1 MQNNS
6 KTKSLK
12 VLDIF
17 SGIGGFSLGLEKV
30 GMETIAFCEN
40 NKFCQGV
47 LKTHWHNIPVFS
59 DVRDLSN
66 KELSHL
72 PKIDVIA
79 GGFPCQ
85 DISIAGK
92 QEGIQGE
99 RSGLWKE
106 FKRLIKEVKPKY
118 AIIENVANLRSR
130 GLSRVLKD
138 LWEIG
143 YDAEWHLLPASA
155 FGAPHRRDR
164 IWIIAYPTCFSK
176 SRLSVRK
183 KKRQSAP
190 RDDCKNAANADCER
204 CDCGECNRQARH
216 IQNNKKWEY
225 QETQSKWNKRKPGT
239 CKICKVFPNANGKR
253 LQGHGEH
260 REVSTICTQKAFSA
274 SASQSRANNWRQ
286 EPVARL
292 ASTKNNKVR
301 LNPDWVEWL
310 MGYPLGWTKQGTLKE
325 RLQGLGN
332 AVVPVIPEYLGGEII
347 SNE

>member
-1 MQNNS
+1 MNKACIEN
-6 KTKSLK
+6 KSLT

-17 SGIGGFSLGLEKV
+17 SGIGGFSLGLEKA

-40 NKFCQGV
+40 NKFCQEV
-47 LKTHWHNIPVFS
+47 LKTHWQDIPVFS
-59 DVRDLSN
+59 DVKDLG
-66 KELSHL
+66 KKDLSHL

-92 QEGIQGE
+92 QVGIQGK

-106 FKRLIKEVKPKY
+106 FKRLIDEVKPKY

-138 LWEIG
+138 LWKIG

-164 IWIIAYPTCFSK
+164 IWIIAHPACFSR
-176 SRLSVRK
+176 SRLSLTK
-183 KKRQSAP
+183 KKKESKLRVNGQ
-190 RDDCKNAANADCER
+190 DAANSNC
-204 CDCGECNRQARH
+204 
-216 IQNNKKWEY
+216 
-225 QETQSKWNKRKPGT
+225 KRS
-239 CKICKVFPNANGKR
+239 
-253 LQGHGEH
+253 QGHGEH
-260 REVSTICTQKAFSA
+260 RKFSTICTQKAFNA
-274 SASQSRANNWRQ
+274 SASQSRANNWRE

-292 ASTKNNKVR
+292 ANTKNNKVR

-325 RLQGLGN
+325 RLQSLGN
-332 AVVPVIPEYLGGEII
+332 SVVPIIPEYLGGEII
-347 SNE
+347 NNV

>member
-6 KTKSLK
+6 EYKALK

-17 SGIGGFSLGLEKV
+17 SGIGGFSLGLEKA

-40 NKFCQGV
+40 NKFCQEV
-47 LKTHWHNIPVFS
+47 LKTHWQDIHVFS
-59 DVRDLSN
+59 DIRDLG
-66 KELSHL
+66 KKDLSHL
-72 PKIDVIA
+72 SKIDVIA

-85 DISIAGK
+85 DISVAGK

-106 FKRLIKEVKPKY
+106 FKRLIDEVKPKY

-164 IWIIAYPTCFSK
+164 IWIIAYPACFSK
-176 SRLSVRK
+176 IRLLIGK
-183 KKRQSAP
+183 KQTESKLGVNSQ
-190 RDDCKNAANADCER
+190 NATNTDGER
-204 CDCGECNRQARH
+204 CDCWRCHWQERH
-216 IQNNKKWEY
+216 VQNNKKWEY
-225 QETQSKWNKRKPGT
+225 QEVQSERNKRKSRT
-239 CKICKVFPNANGKR
+239 CKICKVFSDTDCHR
-253 LQGHGEH
+253 SQGYGEH
-260 REVSTICTQKAFSA
+260 REVSTICTQKAFNA
-274 SASQSRANNWRQ
+274 SASQSRASNWRE

-292 ASTKNNKVR
+292 ASTKNNKVK

-310 MGYPLGWTKQGTLKE
+310 MGYPLGWTKQGSLKE

-332 AVVPVIPEYLGGEII
+332 AVVPIIPEYLGGEII

>member
-1 MQNNS
+1 MF
-6 KTKSLK
+6 K

-17 SGIGGFSLGLEKV
+17 SGIGGFSLGLENA
-30 GMETIAFCEN
+30 GMKTIAFCEN
-40 NKFCQGV
+40 NTFCQEV
-47 LKTHWHNIPVFS
+47 LKSHWNNIPVFS
-59 DVRDLSN
+59 DVRDLCKQN
-66 KELSHL
+66 LEHL

-85 DISIAGK
+85 DISVAGK
-92 QEGIQGE
+92 QAGIKGE

-106 FKRLIKEVKPKY
+106 FKKLIKEIEPKY

-164 IWIIAYPTCFSK
+164 IWIIAYPTCFGK
-176 SRLSVRK
+176 NRLSIRK
-183 KKRQSAP
+183 KKKQSSP
-190 RDDCKNAANADCER
+190 RDDCKNAA
-204 CDCGECNRQARH
+204 
-216 IQNNKKWEY
+216 
-225 QETQSKWNKRKPGT
+225 
-239 CKICKVFPNANGKR
+239 NANGKR

-260 REVSTICTQKAFSA
+260 REVSTICTQKAFNA

-292 ASTKNNKVR
+292 ASTKNNKAR

>member
-1 MQNNS
+1 MF
-6 KTKSLK
+6 K

-17 SGIGGFSLGLEKV
+17 SGIGGFSLGLEKA
-30 GMETIAFCEN
+30 GMKTIAFCEN

-47 LKTHWHNIPVFS
+47 LKVHWSNIPIFS
-59 DVRDLSN
+59 DVRDLGQ
-66 KELSHL
+66 KDLVHL
-72 PKIDVIA
+72 PNIDVIA

-85 DISIAGK
+85 DISVAGK
-92 QEGIQGE
+92 QAGIQGE

-106 FKRLIKEVKPKY
+106 FKRLIEEVKPKY

-138 LWEIG
+138 LWKIG

-164 IWIIAYPTCFSK
+164 IWIIAYPACLSK
-176 SRLSVRK
+176 SRLSIRK

-190 RDDCKNAANADCER
+190 RDDCKNAANANGER
-204 CDCGECNRQARH
+204 CDCGQCNWQARH
-216 IQNNKKWEY
+216 VQNNKKWEY
-225 QETQSKWNKRKPGT
+225 QETQSKWNKRKSGA
-239 CKICKVFPNANGKR
+239 CKICKVFSNANGKR

-260 REVSTICTQKAFSA
+260 REVSTICTQKAFNA

-332 AVVPVIPEYLGGEII
+332 SVVPVIPEYLGGEII
-347 SNE
+347 NNEQN